1 MEWIKKAA
9 KKTYERDQQLMDLVS
24 GIISNVRLHGDQ
36 ELIKL
41 AEQFDHVSLESVKV
55 NEETISEAYKKVEP
69 KTLDAL
75 KFAAKNIRFYAEN
88 QYQCLK
94 AMGGCNPVP
103 GVTLGHRLIPVER
116 CGAYIPGG
124 RYPLPSSALMSI
136 LTAKIAGVKSV
147 AACCPPARDY
157 GTIHP
162 AVLVAMDIAGADEIY
177 AIGGAQ
183 AIAALAYG
191 TETIPKV
198 NMIVGPG
205 NRFVT
210 EAKRQVLGD
219 VGIDSFAGPS
229 EVLILADE
237 ASNPNFVAID
247 LLAQAEHDPNTKT
260 ILVCTDRKMI
270 EAVQQSLEKY
280 SDELSTNR
288 IASQS
293 WKDNGQIILADHLEE
308 AIAIANEIAPEH
320 LEVQTRN
327 AKKVST
333 KLINFGSLFIGANAP
348 VAFGDYVSGTNHILP
363 TMGTAKYSNGVW
375 VGTFIKTSFYQ
386 EITEEGCL
394 NLSKACMQLAK
405 VEGLHA
411 HGKSVSV
418 RLNAFDEN

>member
-1 MEWIKKAA
+1 MEWIKKAVE
-9 KKTYERDQQLMDLVS
+9 KTYERDRQLTELVS
-24 GIISNVRLHGDQ
+24 GIINNVRLNGDQ

-41 AEQFDHVSLESVKV
+41 AGQFDHVTLESVKV
-55 NEETISEAYKKVEP
+55 SKSTVKEAYEKIDG
-69 KTLDAL
+69 KTIDAL
-75 KFAAKNIRFYAEN
+75 KFAAENISFYAES

-94 AMGGCNPVP
+94 ALEISSPIP
-103 GVTLGHRLIPVER
+103 GVTLGHRLIPVDR

-136 LTAKIAGVKSV
+136 ITAKIAGVKSV
-147 AACCPPARDY
+147 AACCPPATNY

-177 AIGGAQ
+177 AVGGAQ

-191 TETIPKV
+191 TETVPKV
-198 NMIVGPG
+198 NLIVGPG

-219 VGIDSFAGPS
+219 VGIDSLAGPS

-237 ASNPNFVAID
+237 TSNPNFVAID

-260 ILVCTDRKMI
+260 ILICTDRKMI

-280 SDELSTNR
+280 SKELSTNK
-288 IASQS
+288 IADQS

-308 AIAIANEIAPEH
+308 AIEIANRIAPEH
-320 LEVQTRN
+320 LEVQTKN
-327 AKKVST
+327 PKAVST
-333 KLINFGSLFIGANAP
+333 RLNHFGSLFIGEHAP

-386 EITEEGCL
+386 EITEEGCQ
-394 NLSKACMQLAK
+394 NLSEACMQLAQ

-411 HGKSVSV
+411 HRESVSV
-418 RLNAFDEN
+418 RVNAFNEK

>member
-1 MEWIKKAA
+1 MEWIKKATE
-9 KKTYERDQQLMDLVS
+9 KTYERDQQLTELVS
-24 GIISNVRLHGDQ
+24 GIITNVRVSGDQ

-55 NEETISEAYKKVEP
+55 SKETVKEAYKKVDS
-69 KTLDAL
+69 KTIDAL
-75 KFAAKNIRFYAEN
+75 KFAAKNISFYAEN

-94 AMGGCNPVP
+94 AMEISSPVP

-124 RYPLPSSALMSI
+124 RYPLPSSALMSVI
-136 LTAKIAGVKSV
+136 TAKIAGVKNV
-147 AACCPPARDY
+147 AACCPPAKDY

-162 AVLVAMDIAGADEIY
+162 SVLVAMDIAGADEIY
-177 AIGGAQ
+177 AVGGAQ

-191 TETIPKV
+191 TDTVPKV
-198 NMIVGPG
+198 NLIVGPG

-219 VGIDSFAGPS
+219 VGIDSLAGPS

-237 ASNPNFVAID
+237 ASNPDFVAID

-260 ILVCTDRKMI
+260 ILVCTDREMI
-270 EAVQQSLEKY
+270 EAVLQSLEKY
-280 SDELSTNR
+280 SSELVTNK
-288 IASQS
+288 IANQS
-293 WKDNGQIILADHLEE
+293 WKDNGQIILADHLDE
-308 AIAIANEIAPEH
+308 AIAIANSIAPEH
-320 LEVQTRN
+320 LEVQTKN
-327 AKKVST
+327 AKEVSDQ
-333 KLINFGSLFIGANAP
+333 LINFGSLFIGSHAP

-394 NLSKACMQLAK
+394 NLSEACMQLAQ

-411 HGKSVSV
+411 HGKSVAV
-418 RLNAFDEN
+418 RVNALNKN